1 MATAEFNYKGKVT
14 SILCSEN
21 EKMEEICKRFA
32 TKIQTDIT
40 NLMLLYSGNTINLH
54 NSLSQIMNNI
64 DKQRKVVSI
73 LVNTINTITKTK
85 TITNLIKSDIPICPE
100 CSETIKFDVNNYQIY
115 LSECRNGHSKFL
127 PINEY
132 EKTQYIDLNKIIC
145 KSCGT
150 NKNKVYDNK
159 MYMCYTCNSVLCPL
173 CKNNHD
179 KKHAV
184 VNYDF
189 KNFLCERHYESYNSY
204 CSYCKVNLC
213 LRCQKYHQEQNII
226 SFGNIFPEKDELLVK
241 LEETKKVIDVF
252 KKDIKEIIKKLNTVK
267 ENIEILYDIYYKMI
281 TKFDSRKR
289 NYETFMSINSFNTNM
304 VFQAV
309 KQINQTNSI
318 NNIFNNK
325 VQQLNPTDV
334 NGLNNGFQAVK
345 QINKTNSINIK
356 FKNKVQQLNPTNI
369 NNLNNNFQ
377 TVQQINQTQDTNQK
391 IQSILSM
398 YNQMKQQNNTMMME
412 QNQKNGIMGMQN
424 NQGFAIPMQM
434 ISNMPQQMMAQQPNS
449 LMMGQHQNNGMMV
462 QQGINMMQNQNNN
475 NKNKKYIGCKNI
487 QSNMNTQF
495 SNSMNNQMVNTN
507 PFINSFEQPNNYY

>member
-40 NLMLLYSGNTINLH
+40 NLIFLYSGNTINLH

-309 KQINQTNSI
+309 QQINQTN
-318 NNIFNNK
+318 
-325 VQQLNPTDV
+325 
-334 NGLNNGFQAVK
+334 
-345 QINKTNSINIK
+345 
-356 FKNKVQQLNPTNI
+356 TNI

-377 TVQQINQTQDTNQK
+377 AVHQINQTQDTNQK

-424 NQGFAIPMQM
+424 NQGLGNPMQM
-434 ISNMPQQMMAQQPNS
+434 NSNMTQQMMAQQPNS
-449 LMMGQHQNNGMMV
+449 LMMGNNNGMMV

-495 SNSMNNQMVNTN
+495 SNSMNNQMMNMKTFNN
-507 PFINSFEQPNNYY
+507 PSYQQNNYY

>member
-40 NLMLLYSGNTINLH
+40 NLIFLYSGNTINLH

-127 PINEY
+127 PIDEY

-267 ENIEILYDIYYKMI
+267 ENIELLYDIYYKMI

-309 KQINQTNSI
+309 QQINQTNSI
-318 NNIFNNK
+318 NNI
-325 VQQLNPTDV
+325 
-334 NGLNNGFQAVK
+334 LNNE
-345 QINKTNSINIK
+345 
-356 FKNKVQQLNPTNI
+356 VQQLNPTNI

-377 TVQQINQTQDTNQK
+377 AVQQINQTQDTNQK

-412 QNQKNGIMGMQN
+412 QNQNNGIMGMQN
-424 NQGFAIPMQM
+424 NQGLGNPMQM
-434 ISNMPQQMMAQQPNS
+434 NPNMPQQMMAQQPNS

-495 SNSMNNQMVNTN
+495 SNSMNNQMMNMN
-507 PFINSFEQPNNYY
+507 PFNNPPNQQNNYY

>member
-40 NLMLLYSGNTINLH
+40 NLIFLYSGNTINLH

-85 TITNLIKSDIPICPE
+85 TITNLIKSDIPICPK

-115 LSECRNGHSKFL
+115 LSECRNGHIKYL
-127 PINEY
+127 PIDEY

-267 ENIEILYDIYYKMI
+267 ENIELLYDIYYKMI

-309 KQINQTNSI
+309 PQINQTNSI
-318 NNIFNNK
+318 NN
-325 VQQLNPTDV
+325 
-334 NGLNNGFQAVK
+334 
-345 QINKTNSINIK
+345 
-356 FKNKVQQLNPTNI
+356 
-369 NNLNNNFQ
+369 NLNNKFQ
-377 TVQQINQTQDTNQK
+377 AVQQINQTQDTNQK

-412 QNQKNGIMGMQN
+412 QNQNNGIMGMQN
-424 NQGFAIPMQM
+424 NQGLGNPMQM
-434 ISNMPQQMMAQQPNS
+434 NSNMTQQMMAQQPNS
-449 LMMGQHQNNGMMV
+449 LMMGNNGMMV

-495 SNSMNNQMVNTN
+495 SNSMNNQMMNVKTFNN
-507 PFINSFEQPNNYY
+507 PSYQQNNYY

>member
-40 NLMLLYSGNTINLH
+40 NLIFLYSGNTINLH

-309 KQINQTNSI
+309 KQINQNNSI
-318 NNIFNNK
+318 NNIFNNE
-325 VQQLNPTDV
+325 
-334 NGLNNGFQAVK
+334 
-345 QINKTNSINIK
+345 
-356 FKNKVQQLNPTNI
+356 VQQLNPTNI

-377 TVQQINQTQDTNQK
+377 AVQQINQTQDTNQK

-398 YNQMKQQNNTMMME
+398 YNQMKQQNNTMVME
-412 QNQKNGIMGMQN
+412 QNQNNGIMGMQN
-424 NQGFAIPMQM
+424 NQGLGNPMQM
-434 ISNMPQQMMAQQPNS
+434 NSNMTQQMMAQQPNS
-449 LMMGQHQNNGMMV
+449 LMMGNNGMMV

-495 SNSMNNQMVNTN
+495 SNSMNNQVMNMN
-507 PFINSFEQPNNYY
+507 PFNNPSNQQNNYY

>member
-40 NLMLLYSGNTINLH
+40 NLIFLYSGNTINLH

-115 LSECRNGHSKFL
+115 LSECRNGHIKYL
-127 PINEY
+127 PIDEY

-309 KQINQTNSI
+309 QQINQTNE
-318 NNIFNNK
+318 
-325 VQQLNPTDV
+325 
-334 NGLNNGFQAVK
+334 
-345 QINKTNSINIK
+345 
-356 FKNKVQQLNPTNI
+356 VQQLNPTNI

-377 TVQQINQTQDTNQK
+377 AVQQINQTQDTNQK

-398 YNQMKQQNNTMMME
+398 YNQMKQQNNTMVMME
-412 QNQKNGIMGMQN
+412 QNQNNGIMGMQN
-424 NQGFAIPMQM
+424 NQGLGNPMQM
-434 ISNMPQQMMAQQPNS
+434 NSNMPQQMMAQQPNS

-495 SNSMNNQMVNTN
+495 SNSMNNQMMNMN
-507 PFINSFEQPNNYY
+507 PFNYSSNQPNNYY

>member
-40 NLMLLYSGNTINLH
+40 NLIFLYSGNTINLH

-85 TITNLIKSDIPICPE
+85 TITNLIKSDIPICPK

-115 LSECRNGHSKFL
+115 LSECRNGHIKYL
-127 PINEY
+127 PIDEY

-159 MYMCYTCNSVLCPL
+159 MYMCYTCNSILCPL

-267 ENIEILYDIYYKMI
+267 ENIELLYDIYYKMI

-309 KQINQTNSI
+309 QQINQTN
-318 NNIFNNK
+318 
-325 VQQLNPTDV
+325 
-334 NGLNNGFQAVK
+334 
-345 QINKTNSINIK
+345 
-356 FKNKVQQLNPTNI
+356 TNI

-377 TVQQINQTQDTNQK
+377 AVQQINQTQDTNQK

-412 QNQKNGIMGMQN
+412 QNQNNGIMGMQN
-424 NQGFAIPMQM
+424 NQGLGNPMQM
-434 ISNMPQQMMAQQPNS
+434 NSNMTQQMMAQQPNS
-449 LMMGQHQNNGMMV
+449 LMMGNNGMMV

-495 SNSMNNQMVNTN
+495 SNSMNNQMMNVKTFNN
-507 PFINSFEQPNNYY
+507 PSYQQNNYY

>member
-40 NLMLLYSGNTINLH
+40 NLIFLYSGNTINLH

-115 LSECRNGHSKFL
+115 LSECRNGHIKYL
-127 PINEY
+127 PIDEY

-309 KQINQTNSI
+309 KQINQNNSI
-318 NNIFNNK
+318 NNIFNNE
-325 VQQLNPTDV
+325 
-334 NGLNNGFQAVK
+334 
-345 QINKTNSINIK
+345 
-356 FKNKVQQLNPTNI
+356 VQQLNPTNI

-424 NQGFAIPMQM
+424 NQGLGNPMQM
-434 ISNMPQQMMAQQPNS
+434 NSNMTQQMMAQQPNS
-449 LMMGQHQNNGMMV
+449 LMMGNNGMMV

-495 SNSMNNQMVNTN
+495 SNSMNNQMMNVKTFNN
-507 PFINSFEQPNNYY
+507 PSYQQNNYY

>member
-40 NLMLLYSGNTINLH
+40 NLIFLYSGNTINLH

-100 CSETIKFDVNNYQIY
+100 CSETIKFDVKNYQIY

-318 NNIFNNK
+318 NNIFNNE
-325 VQQLNPTDV
+325 
-334 NGLNNGFQAVK
+334 
-345 QINKTNSINIK
+345 
-356 FKNKVQQLNPTNI
+356 VQQLNPTNI

-377 TVQQINQTQDTNQK
+377 AVQQINQTQDTNQK

-412 QNQKNGIMGMQN
+412 QNQNNGIMRMQN
-424 NQGFAIPMQM
+424 KQVLGNLMKM
-434 ISNMPQQMMAQQPNS
+434 NSNMPQQMMAQQPNS

-495 SNSMNNQMVNTN
+495 SNSMNNQMMNMKTFNN
-507 PFINSFEQPNNYY
+507 PSYQQNNYY